1 MVHKSRGLAAAVFIL
16 GGAAYLGVELAW
28 RGMTHWTMFFAGGLC
43 LCGLCRLERSG
54 RPLAPMALR
63 ATGGVLLVELAF
75 GLFCT
80 RLLGV
85 PVWDYSGEWGNLA
98 GLVCPKYTLLW
109 FPALPVAAGRAAR
122 RGGRVASAVGH
133 GDKVPKTRMQFA
145 RPRAESPVYNPAL
158 SL

>member
-54 RPLAPMALR
+54 RPLAPLALR
-63 ATGGVLLVELAF
+63 ATGGVLLVELAV

-109 FPALPVAAGRAAR
+109 FLLCLWLLAGLRGAR
-122 RGGRVASAVGH
+122 RVAWAGGTGIRSQKPDAIC
-133 GDKVPKTRMQFA
+133 P
-145 RPRAESPVYNPAL
+145 AEG
-158 SL
+158 